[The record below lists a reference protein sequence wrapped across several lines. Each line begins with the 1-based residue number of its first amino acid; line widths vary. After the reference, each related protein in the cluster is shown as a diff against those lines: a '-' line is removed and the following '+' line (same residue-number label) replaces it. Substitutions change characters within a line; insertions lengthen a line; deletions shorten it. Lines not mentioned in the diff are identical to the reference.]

1 MLTDHRGDR
10 GLDRLVD
17 DFDVASG
24 FVGLEHHE
32 FGNELTEGGRGGVLV
47 TENGEFMVHQRV
59 VQHMNI
65 HAFQD

>member
-1 MLTDHRGDR
+1 MLADHRGDR

-32 FGNELTEGGRGGVLV
+32 FGNELAEGGRGGVLV